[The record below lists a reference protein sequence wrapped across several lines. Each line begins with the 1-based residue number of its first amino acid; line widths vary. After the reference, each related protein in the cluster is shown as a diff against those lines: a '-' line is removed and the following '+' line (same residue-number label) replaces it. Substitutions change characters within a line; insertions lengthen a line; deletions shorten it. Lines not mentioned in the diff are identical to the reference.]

1 MRHRS
6 AERGLVT
13 ALLAWGVVLV
23 VVVLLCIDAESRDYL
38 LGHGKVLSMVSL
50 GLLLIVLTMTIAG
63 WALSS

>member
-1 MRHRS
+1 MIGRYP
-6 AERGLVT
+6 GLP